1 MGNKE
6 DPQKYFKV
14 SAKRSMI
21 DIPEELDVY
30 LEYQVLMWV
39 SKNTASPD
47 PVTCI
52 HILFFLDSKDKKN
65 ILKLQFFVNCLPE
78 YY

>member
-30 LEYQVLMWV
+30 LEYQVLILV
-39 SKNTASPD
+39 STNTASPD
-47 PVTCI
+47 PVTCTT
-52 HILFFLDSKDKKN
+52 HSFFLR
-65 ILKLQFFVNCLPE
+65 Q
-78 YY
+78 